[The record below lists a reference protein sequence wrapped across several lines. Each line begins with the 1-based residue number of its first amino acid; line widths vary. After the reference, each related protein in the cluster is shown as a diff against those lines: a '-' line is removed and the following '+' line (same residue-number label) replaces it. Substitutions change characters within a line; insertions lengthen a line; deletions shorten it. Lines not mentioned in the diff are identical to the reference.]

1 MLGTRP
7 EIFPLVNDS
16 GIMDNLTNGGSN
28 VLVCSLYKYWLSLRL
43 RVYMLLI
50 SILIFHDQLP
60 FGLVVQLVEQQ

>member
-1 MLGTRP
+1 MLGTWP

-28 VLVCSLYKYWLSLRL
+28 VLVCSLHKYWLSLRL

-60 FGLVVQLVEQQ
+60 SGLVAQLVEQR